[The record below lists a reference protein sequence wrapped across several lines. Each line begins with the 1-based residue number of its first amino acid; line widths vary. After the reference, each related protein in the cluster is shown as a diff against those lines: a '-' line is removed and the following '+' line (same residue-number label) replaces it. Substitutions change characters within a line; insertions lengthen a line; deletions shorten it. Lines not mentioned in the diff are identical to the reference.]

1 MSWIVPENKLDDKQ
15 VEFIEKF
22 DELVRNKVW
31 IKGFP
36 GSGKSVLLA
45 YAVKKIKSKPDT
57 NLLIVVFTHSLINMY
72 KAAFAEMGFNNV
84 KIATY
89 FNFNSHNRNYDY
101 ILCDEVQDLPVSIVE
116 EMKKRTK
123 HLIVAGDSSQSIY
136 DKCPRTNEAT
146 ITPNQLRN
154 VLVPSE
160 FELNI
165 IHRLSASIINAVNR
179 FLPNLNIFGAKRDPN
194 RRDTQVRLG
203 EAYNEEEEA
212 KYIIREAKKAIN
224 TGDTACVLIPTHNKI
239 KSFIQSVIS
248 TEGSQPFE
256 YDDYNEL
263 NRKLQEENIPLQ
275 YVGNGHGN
283 FNGSRKI
290 CVMTYHSSKGL
301 DFDNVFIPYL
311 NNSLYIGPNETLN
324 KTLFMVAMTRSRK
337 NLYLTYNGYEH
348 RYLNNFASD
357 CNKINIHD
365 ALTGVQQQ
373 NNGGSIFAGF

>member
-1 MSWIVPENKLDDKQ
+1 
-15 VEFIEKF
+15 
-22 DELVRNKVW
+22 
-31 IKGFP
+31 
-36 GSGKSVLLA
+36 
-45 YAVKKIKSKPDT
+45 
-57 NLLIVVFTHSLINMY
+57 MY
-72 KAAFAEMGFNNV
+72 KAAFAEMGFNDV

-89 FNFNSHNRNYDY
+89 FNFNHHNHNYDY

-136 DKCPRTNEAT
+136 DKSPRTNEAT

-256 YDDYNEL
+256 YDDYDEL
-263 NRKLQEENIPLQ
+263 NRKLEEENIPLQ

-283 FNGSRKI
+283 FNGSKKI

-311 NNSLYIGPNETLN
+311 NNSLYIGPNDTLN

-337 NLYLTYNGYEH
+337 NLYLTYNGYKH
-348 RYLNNFASD
+348 RYLNNFAAD
-357 CNKINIHD
+357 CNIINIHD
-365 ALTGVQQQ
+365 ALIGVQQQ